1 MSTLQILSSGLLAL
15 LLILFI
21 DVEII
26 AAESEASKAELVEP
40 PSLRNDRIL
49 AEQLGDSQAKW
60 LTAGKTEFLGIFNA
74 DTSGKTVGS
83 LLILPTPGRS
93 AKSLGILTQLIDE
106 LSSKGWNTLGI
117 SLPIFDFSAPSPSF
131 PEAQTTTE
139 ALGEESDNAPTESP
153 QVIPDAKKWYAD
165 QETKNMAK
173 LLERILAAEDELL
186 AKGDKYVLLA
196 QGATA
201 ELVLE
206 LISSRV
212 IKPAGLITLNLQHPI
227 KPRTSLIVKNL
238 SAIKIPVLD
247 VSNLSNKGPAHNRKL
262 KLNSDNYK
270 QLVIPGSGIDFRGSE
285 LLVIKRIRGWLKNTL
300 LNLESSVDRL

>member
-1 MSTLQILSSGLLAL
+1 MKIILSGLLAL
-15 LLILFI
+15 SLILFI

-26 AAESEASKAELVEP
+26 AAENETSEDTNTEKVETKPVEP

-60 LTAGKTEFLGIFNA
+60 LTAGNTEFLGIFNP
-74 DTSGKTVGS
+74 DTSGKPIGS

-93 AKSLGILTQLIDE
+93 AKALGILTQLIDE
-106 LSSKGWNTLGI
+106 LSSKGWHTLGI

-131 PEAQTTTE
+131 PKAKTTTE
-139 ALGEESDNAPTESP
+139 ASEEQTPIESLP
-153 QVIPDAKKWYAD
+153 VLPDAKKWYAD

-173 LLERILAAEDELL
+173 LLERVMAAETELL
-186 AKGDKYVLLA
+186 AKGGKYVILA

-206 LISSRV
+206 LISSQV

-227 KPRTSLIVKNL
+227 KQRASLIVTNL
-238 SAIKIPVLD
+238 AAIKIPILD
-247 VSNLSNKGPAHNRKL
+247 ISNLSNKGPAQNRKL
-262 KLNSDNYK
+262 KLNADNYD
-270 QLVIPGSGIDFRGSE
+270 QLDIPGSGIDFRGSE

-300 LNLESSVDRL
+300 AKPG